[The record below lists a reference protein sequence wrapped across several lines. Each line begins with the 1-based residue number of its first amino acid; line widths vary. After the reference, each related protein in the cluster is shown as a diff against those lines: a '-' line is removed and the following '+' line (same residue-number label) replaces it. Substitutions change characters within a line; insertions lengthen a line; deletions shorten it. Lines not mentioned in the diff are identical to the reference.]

1 MTRLLCCV
9 LFGLCATSLYGQT
22 HEAEPNDTAATATKV
37 ELGVTAIG
45 ELRWIG
51 VNKYEAD
58 WWTFDATA
66 GDTLRFVSGAALPS
80 TSMQL
85 YGDDGVTL
93 LADEVRD
100 APELRYA
107 ITRTGTYFLKLSG
120 VAENGTTPAT
130 TDYYEIGLYTNREP
144 NDIPSQARVVALG
157 ERVIGFPIVRDGTR
171 GLGMPIG
178 VETDLVIV
186 GGRRRGAVLRDPG
199 QLEEIRAGPGDRIA

>member
-130 TDYYEIGLYTNREP
+130 TDYYEIGLYTNRHPKPPCPVANDREP
-144 NDIPSQARVVALG
+144 NDTLAQRDDAGLR
-157 ERVIGFPIVRDGTR
+157 RDVIGF
-171 GLGMPIG
+171 PIG